1 MDFDKKHIE
10 TILVE
15 DLKNLIGYDTSY
27 PPGDSTDI
35 SKYIYKILNECGYTV
50 SFHENKK
57 GLVNVVAHMGKGSP
71 SLVLNTHLDTVG
83 AGKID
88 NWKYNPFEATYEENK
103 IFGLGAAN
111 CKGSGAV
118 HLWLARQI
126 AEKGGPANGQVTFTF
141 VTDEESLDSNGT
153 AYLREIKAI
162 SPDMLLLGAPT
173 NNCLIIEE
181 RGVLWLE
188 IISYGKSAHA
198 GEPHIGDNAISR
210 MIRICNHLDKTMSL
224 KLEKRKINGMESTIN
239 LGKLEGGLN
248 TNVVPSLCR
257 AEIDRRLL
265 PSEDNHEAFNEIINV
280 INSSEE
286 PEGSYTINKLR
297 GTNGFSGSKDSVLVE
312 SITESYENIIGIPI
326 EFTNA
331 IGVSD
336 GRYFFD
342 DNIEIVNFGPGIGRA
357 GHSTNES
364 IEISSMS
371 ESVLILNNAI
381 EKILGYKNI

>member
-1 MDFDKKHIE
+1 MKY
-10 TILVE
+10 LSYR
-15 DLKNLIGYDTSY
+15 NL
-27 PPGDSTDI
+27 
-35 SKYIYKILNECGYTV
+35 
-50 SFHENKK
+50 
-57 GLVNVVAHMGKGSP
+57 
-71 SLVLNTHLDTVG
+71 
-83 AGKID
+83 
-88 NWKYNPFEATYEENK
+88 
-103 IFGLGAAN
+103 
-111 CKGSGAV
+111 
-118 HLWLARQI
+118 
-126 AEKGGPANGQVTFTF
+126 AEKGGPENGQVTFTF